1 MSGILV
7 AGDILVLPL
16 LILLGVGLLNLIATV
31 KIITKAGYS
40 GWWVLVPLIPV
51 ALWFITL
58 ATLAGAANSPFNSA
72 TSAGFNASGYV
83 ALFVLDGVGALLPW
97 VFFLVFA
104 FSDWPVRQQ
113 LREEQR
119 FHRVPAA
126 RRGCPAGSQS
136 TSPADSACP
145 TSTYTVEPAGRCSH
159 SWPLRLGRE
168 GNMSQMWCASPARRQ
183 VLWSM
188 RCGHMSSTWPRK

>member
-126 RRGCPAGSQS
+126 VAAVPQAVSPPPQPTPHVPPPPTPSSLPAAAATAGPSDSGGRGIC
-136 TSPADSACP
+136 
-145 TSTYTVEPAGRCSH
+145 R
-159 SWPLRLGRE
+159 
-168 GNMSQMWCASPARRQ
+168 
-183 VLWSM
+183 
-188 RCGHMSSTWPRK
+188 RCGAPAPLDARFCGACGAAI